1 MRYGWLFALGL
12 SAFVMGCAEEPDA
25 DPAPVTQTIKVVEH
39 ADNETVTDTGM
50 VGDSVGDILT
60 FANPVFDEANATKV
74 GTDQGYCVRVAA
86 GEGWECEWT
95 VFLAEGQIS
104 VAGPFFDTKESTLA
118 ITGGTG
124 AFKNASGEMA
134 LGFRQTPP
142 PKVEFNF
149 TYNLVLQD

>member
-1 MRYGWLFALGL
+1 MRYEWVLVLGL
-12 SAFVMGCAEEPDA
+12 SAFVAGCADEEVA
-25 DPAPVTQTIKVVEH
+25 DDPPVTRTIKVVEH

-50 VGDSVGDILT
+50 MGDSVGDILT
-60 FANPVFDEANATKV
+60 FANEVFDETNTTKV
-74 GTDQGYCVRVAA
+74 GTDQGYCIRTGV
-86 GEGWECEWT
+86 GQGWECEWT

-104 VAGPFFDTKESTLA
+104 VAGPFFDTKESSLA

-134 LGFRQTPP
+134 LGFRDTPA
-142 PKVEFNF
+142 PKIEYNF